1 MNYVPCWYAGCDRES
16 VECSI
21 GTFGTYARARA
32 HGSRVRRPSPIRVL
46 TRQTADAQR
55 EPRVTLPVRRAGRHR
70 PEGLAPIPR
79 PTSAGRRCVQPGG
92 TFGAHAPQRAVVVDR
107 DDQWDRRIRTRPRP
121 EADDRSRLGERSR
134 PRPSLWL
141 DSDGRHRPR
150 LTTPPGP
157 STRSSRCQGC
167 WRACAREGAD
177 CADPGPD
184 LTGTG
189 DLGQRILAE
198 VPPEFQA
205 VVAPLIPNIV
215 AGIHEAFSIAVGATF
230 WWGIAGTLVAAV
242 VVLFLKEQPL
252 RATYDMPEDMGAEGA
267 AESSAHEGAP
277 AGA

>member
-1 MNYVPCWYAGCDRES
+1 MFRPYTRRSRPNRALSVALRRLAWFDGTGAGTTGYHGNLPALCRRRWN
-16 VECSI
+16 CLTSI

-141 DSDGRHRPR
+141 DRVD
-150 LTTPPGP
+150 
-157 STRSSRCQGC
+157 
-167 WRACAREGAD
+167 
-177 CADPGPD
+177 
-184 LTGTG
+184 
-189 DLGQRILAE
+189 
-198 VPPEFQA
+198 
-205 VVAPLIPNIV
+205 
-215 AGIHEAFSIAVGATF
+215 
-230 WWGIAGTLVAAV
+230 
-242 VVLFLKEQPL
+242 
-252 RATYDMPEDMGAEGA
+252 
-267 AESSAHEGAP
+267 
-277 AGA
+277 